1 MNIFNSKIIT
11 LCLTFSISLPGSVFA
26 IDLFKEKDAIWRK
39 DRNEYIKI
47 AQQDESSF
55 GNNDHPVE
63 LNEEEIRTALEYL
76 KIPEKNKAVSE
87 EGQKSVFTDIQ
98 IELLSQNLAK
108 GLAQATP
115 NKDIIFALEKN
126 DDKIFGVIKRRLFVA
141 GRAFYKDKNLNII
154 IGDYDRPRDKGFEAA
169 YDPTRVGI
177 VKYHFDH
184 GRRSTRSERFKKFT
198 VKVQGIE
205 NKKLKDALRND
216 WLVIDLKLVS
226 EASVLRAKM
235 QKQEEMDRKREELKE
250 LLGSTQQQELNRVDS
265 EQQALREK
273 VEQLERELRATQKER
288 DTAASTVGGAAAISG
303 TAAAVS
309 GSAPAESGS
318 APAVSG
324 SAPAVSGSAAAESGP
339 AAAVS
344 GSAPA
349 VSGSAAAESDSA
361 AISQE
366 PTMEDRL
373 TILKHL
379 WENGLIT
386 EEVYKARVDKVLDET
401 L

>member
-1 MNIFNSKIIT
+1 MNIFNSKIIV
-11 LCLTFSISLPGSVFA
+11 LYCTFLISLPGSVVA
-26 IDLFKEKDAIWRK
+26 IDLFKEEDAIWRK
-39 DRNEYIKI
+39 DRNEYIKY
-47 AQQDESSF
+47 AQQDESYF

-63 LNEEEIRTALEYL
+63 LDEEQIRTALESL
-76 KIPEKNKAVSE
+76 RIPEKQKAASE
-87 EGQKSVFTDIQ
+87 EGQISVFTDIQ

-108 GLAQATP
+108 GLTQAKP
-115 NKDIIFALEKN
+115 NQDIIFALEKKN
-126 DDKIFGVIKRRLFVA
+126 DKLFGVIKNRLFVA
-141 GRAFYKDKNLNII
+141 GRAFYKDKKLNII

-184 GRRSTRSERFKKFT
+184 GRRSRGSEEFKKF
-198 VKVQGIE
+198 VIRVQGIE
-205 NKKLKDALRND
+205 NKQLKDALRND

-226 EASVLRAKM
+226 EASVLKAEM
-235 QKQEEMDRKREELKE
+235 QKQEEMERKREELKE

-273 VEQLERELRATQKER
+273 VEELERELRSTQRER
-288 DTAASTVGGAAAISG
+288 DTAASAIGGAAAISG
-303 TAAAVS
+303 SAAAK
-309 GSAPAESGS
+309 
-318 APAVSG
+318 
-324 SAPAVSGSAAAESGP
+324 SGSAAAK
-339 AAAVS
+339 
-344 GSAPA
+344 
-349 VSGSAAAESDSA
+349 SGSAAAKSGSAAAKSGSAATKSGSA

-386 EEVYKARVDKVLDET
+386 EDVYKTRVDKVLDET